1 MSHTGRTVVPSTLRI
16 PDLYIFN
23 PAGPRITA
31 QAQTADGEED
41 MVVVEVVASAEAEK
55 TVNMGIAPGNLA
67 A

>member
-16 PDLYIFN
+16 LDLCIFN
-23 PAGPRITA
+23 PVGPRITA